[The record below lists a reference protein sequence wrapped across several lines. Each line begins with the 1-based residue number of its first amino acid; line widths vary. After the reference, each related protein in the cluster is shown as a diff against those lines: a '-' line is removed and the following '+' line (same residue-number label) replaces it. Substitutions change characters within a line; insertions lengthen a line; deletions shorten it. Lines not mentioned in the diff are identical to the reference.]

1 MSSVN
6 PINTAYGILNGRDS
20 IFLDEV
26 SMSNRTNH
34 LHLKGEF
41 NGSLLSIPAEEK
53 WIPYELTFEWVLAS
67 KITELDTWE
76 SQQNW
81 YNESS
86 FDEVIDSEWLKSL
99 SRNRKL
105 EHKHF
110 IILTYDD
117 VIEVICKSFNLV
129 LSKPHA

>member
-1 MSSVN
+1 MS
-6 PINTAYGILNGRDS
+6 YCCG
-20 IFLDEV
+20 
-26 SMSNRTNH
+26 
-34 LHLKGEF
+34 KF
-41 NGSLLSIPAEEK
+41 NGSLFSIPAEEK